1 MNTFDYLKMFLTFMY
16 NNNKKKDKVAG
27 GAFKIQITDKWV
39 IFVIY
44 KELLQINKKKANKL
58 LTYLKMNNFT
68 GNKIKANEKYT

>member
-16 NNNKKKDKVAG
+16 NNNKKKDKVDG

-44 KELLQINKKKANKL
+44 KELLQINKKKANK
-58 LTYLKMNNFT
+58 
-68 GNKIKANEKYT
+68 